1 MADKKAPADG
11 WPVISGDYIVGD
23 PESPVAVT
31 TLASHIEADLSGAA
45 IAGPCKTENLGIEK
59 VVANII
65 SNPNIRFLIL
75 AGAEV
80 QGHITGQSFKA
91 LYENGADPDKK
102 KIIGATGAIPF
113 VENVPL
119 DGVERFQQQLEIV
132 DLIDTEDIGAI
143 QSKINECVEK
153 DPGAFEEEAMVI
165 SVDDDGDDE
174 EEGEAM
180 VISVD
185 DDDDAEEEEGE
196 AVRVVSAETA
206 LIESRIRD
214 INTKIDMVGAVQ
226 RNMAGNYA
234 GKVQGIMIGLAFTLI
249 VGVLFLMF

>member
-1 MADKKAPADG
+1 MADKKAPAEG
-11 WPVISGDYIVGD
+11 WPVISGDYVVGD

-31 TLASHIEADLSGAA
+31 TLASHIEAELSGAA

-65 SNPNIRFLIL
+65 SNPNIRFLIV

-80 QGHITGQSFKA
+80 QGHITGQSIMA
-91 LYENGADPDKK
+91 LYKDGADPDKK

-113 VENVPL
+113 VENIPL
-119 DGVERFQQQLEIV
+119 DGIERFQNQLEII

-143 QSKINECVEK
+143 QAKINECVEK
-153 DPGAFEEEAMVI
+153 DPGAFEEEAMI
-165 SVDDDGDDE
+165 
-174 EEGEAM
+174 
-180 VISVD
+180 ISVD
-185 DDDDAEEEEGE
+185 DDDGDDDDGEEMK
-196 AVRVVSAETA
+196 VVSAETA
-206 LIESRIRD
+206 LIEARIRN

-234 GKVQGIMIGLAFTLI
+234 GKVQGIMIGLAITL
-249 VGVLFLMF
+249 VLGALFMIAL

>member
-31 TLASHIEADLSGAA
+31 TLASHIEAELSGAA
-45 IAGPCKTENLGIEK
+45 IAGPCTS
-59 VVANII
+59 A
-65 SNPNIRFLIL
+65 PANIRFLIL

-80 QGHITGQSFKA
+80 QGHITGQSIQA
-91 LYENGADPDKK
+91 LYDNGADPDKK

-119 DGVERFQQQLEIV
+119 DGIERFQQQLEIV

-180 VISVD
+180 K
-185 DDDDAEEEEGE
+185 
-196 AVRVVSAETA
+196 VVSAETA
-206 LIESRIRD
+206 LVEARIRD

-226 RNMAGNYA
+226 RNMAGNYS
-234 GKVQGIMIGLAFTLI
+234 GKVQGIMIGLAITL
-249 VGVLFLMF
+249 VLGALFMVAL